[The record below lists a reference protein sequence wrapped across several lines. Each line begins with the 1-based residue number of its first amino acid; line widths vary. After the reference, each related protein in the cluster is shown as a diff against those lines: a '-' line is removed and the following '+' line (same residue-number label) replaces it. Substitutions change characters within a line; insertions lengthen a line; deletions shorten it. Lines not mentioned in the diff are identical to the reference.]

1 MFSNGNDEE
10 RVIHSKSD
18 NIEMMINDKEDE
30 VIENFFSSSFKIS
43 KCVGNINERQWF
55 HIWLCLITVLEMS

>member
-1 MFSNGNDEE
+1 MFSKGNDEE

-30 VIENFFSSSFKIS
+30 VIEHFFSSSFKIS
-43 KCVGNINERQWF
+43 KCVGNINKRQ
-55 HIWLCLITVLEMS
+55 

>member
-1 MFSNGNDEE
+1 MFSKGNDEE

-43 KCVGNINERQWF
+43 KCVGNINERQ
-55 HIWLCLITVLEMS
+55 